1 MILINLRPNTSGGGT
16 GTIGGGVA
24 GNLPRLSGP
33 LSGIQVQLLN
43 ANGTVPLSFRRSTTT
58 GSTGS
63 FQFSGLPWG
72 SYLLRCEHPGM
83 HSVSVPVTLSAQNP
97 SHQNTTFSAGTTG
110 FMVTSSFLSLQ
121 VGPRSTLKP
130 NPVRAGQSL
139 HWMIEEE
146 EGISNR
152 GVEIP
157 VVSWEITDLQ
167 GKIHGQGTSVEA
179 HETPNGHGLGGTLS
193 LEGIPPGMYLLRVH
207 RPSGSPLQGRFLVL
221 P

>member
-1 MILINLRPNTSGGGT
+1 
-16 GTIGGGVA
+16 
-24 GNLPRLSGP
+24 

-43 ANGTVPLSFRRSTTT
+43 ANGTVPLSFRHSTTT

-83 HSVSVPVTLSAQNP
+83 HSVTVPVTLSAQNP
-97 SHQNTTFSAGTTG
+97 SHQSTTFSAGTTG
-110 FMVTSSFLSLQ
+110 FMVTSSVRNLLG
-121 VGPRSTLKP
+121 GPRSTLKP

-139 HWMIEEE
+139 HWLIEEE
-146 EGISNR
+146 EGISDR
-152 GVEIP
+152 GVENP
-157 VVSWEITDLQ
+157 AVSWEITDLQ
-167 GKIHGQGTSVEA
+167 GKIHGQGSAVEA
-179 HETPNGHGLGGTLS
+179 HETPNGSGLGGTLS
-193 LEGIPPGMYLLRVH
+193 LDGIAPGMYLLRVH